1 MNIFRTMM
9 IGAAALGLAAATT
22 PAQAFPDG
30 PVEFVIYAALL
41 LSPVGQGERVG
52 GYMVQGVVKLVK
64 RVLLSLNVV
73 LDGGDVER
81 DGG

>member
-1 MNIFRTMM
+1 MREIDF
-9 IGAAALGLAAATT
+9 GAIVMKSKVQVNVDL
-22 PAQAFPDG
+22 
-30 PVEFVIYAALL
+30 
-41 LSPVGQGERVG
+41 VG